1 MIYISLFDSTSY
13 HLGTS
18 SLSQILKDLRCQR
31 LAPHRIQ
38 RGDGKSVYRFH
49 CFPVHLLLAP
59 SGACHEHHVEDLSKV
74 FSVAWCRHRLGNSNG
89 IRRCHKYPDICHY
102 EHAFW
107 AHNGSRRHGLFSQSH
122 RPSGHGGGGRKGVSS
137 RCLASSWWVQNKT
150 NQ

>member
-49 CFPVHLLLAP
+49 CFPVYLLLAP
-59 SGACHEHHVEDLSKV
+59 SGACHGYRMASPERL
-74 FSVAWCRHRLGNSNG
+74 SVAWHRHNLAYCYG
-89 IRRCHKYPDICHY
+89 IRRSYCYSNVRHCV
-102 EHAFW
+102 HALR
-107 AHNGSRRHGLFSQSH
+107 AHNGSSRYVLLFQLAC
-122 RPSGHGGGGRKGVSS
+122 PSGHGGGGRKGVSS